1 MELYKK
7 RISDLGRIVTGKTP
21 RTSIAQNYGGNIP
34 FLTPS
39 DDLSGKYAPKTMKTI
54 TEEGLSKVK
63 NCLLP
68 PKSVCV
74 SCIGSDL
81 GKVVITNEPTV
92 TNQQFNSIIPTEEN
106 DTDYIYYLM
115 TIVGKQLNFLSKTST
130 AVPIINKS
138 TFANFEIE
146 VPYLENQQRI
156 AKVLSSLDDK
166 IEINR
171 RINDNFYYAFF
182 EVMLI
187 WLLTS
192 LENDNLEQQAQA
204 MFKSWFVDFEP
215 FKNGEFVNSEQGMI
229 PKGWKA
235 GSLEDITA
243 QKAEK
248 VCDRV
253 DMKVLSPVTTGQL
266 MLSEEYF
273 TKQVFSESI
282 TKYKVVEIGDFAYNP
297 ARVNIG
303 SLGRNNYNFDGC
315 VSPVYV
321 VFSCKDG
328 YAYLFDLYRKTEKFK
343 TEVNLRAIGGVRQS
357 LNYKDFTFIQCII
370 PPLHVVENFNVIY
383 EHFIDMQKHTYEES
397 ERLVSLRDTLLP
409 RLMSG
414 ELNLNVTNL

>member
-1 MELYKK
+1 MA
-7 RISDLGRIVTGKTP
+7 RGVGGTGDVKV
-21 RTSIAQNYGGNIP
+21 AKEDC
-34 FLTPS
+34 FLTNLSISVVVDTQICNPYYLHYKYLIKNLRYLDSGSAQSQITIDALKNLSIEIPS
-39 DDLSGKYAPKTMKTI
+39 LVYQ
-54 TEEGLSKVK
+54 
-63 NCLLP
+63 N
-68 PKSVCV
+68 
-74 SCIGSDL
+74 
-81 GKVVITNEPTV
+81 KVVA
-92 TNQQFNSIIPTEEN
+92 
-106 DTDYIYYLM
+106 
-115 TIVGKQLNFLSKTST
+115 FLK
-130 AVPIINKS
+130 
-138 TFANFEIE
+138 
-146 VPYLENQQRI
+146 
-156 AKVLSSLDDK
+156 SLDDK
-166 IEINR
+166 IEINK